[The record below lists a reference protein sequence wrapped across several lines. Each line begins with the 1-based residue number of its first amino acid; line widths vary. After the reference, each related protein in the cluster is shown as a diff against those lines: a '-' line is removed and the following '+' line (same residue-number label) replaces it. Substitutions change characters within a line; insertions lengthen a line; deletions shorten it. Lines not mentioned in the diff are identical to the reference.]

1 MPPSGSFGGPKGQ
14 KWPKVFPLAKI
25 EISFFRAENFFVV
38 TRTKSGCVRVFFF
51 EKYQIHTS
59 GEAKYWKNR
68 QKPFFSDGTNFLKAA
83 KFYRNDILKQKKNTH
98 PDLTEVLV
106 KKISAR
112 PVQPFP
118 RKRGKTF
125 FFLLKNWFWEKP
137 KIKKNFL
144 FGHWMYIE
152 RASLEKCFSHK
163 QHKNIIR
170 KTKIFFEI

>member
-38 TRTKSGCVRVFFF
+38 TRTKSGCVFFLF
-51 EKYQIHTS
+51 LKNTKYIRQEKQNT
-59 GEAKYWKNR
+59 EKTVKN
-68 QKPFFSDGTNFLKAA
+68 PFFSNGTNFLKAA
-83 KFYRNDILKQKKNTH
+83 KFYRSDISKQKKNTH

-137 KIKKNFL
+137 KIKKKFL
-144 FGHWMYIE
+144 F
-152 RASLEKCFSHK
+152 RALNVH
-163 QHKNIIR
+163 R
-170 KTKIFFEI
+170 KS